1 MNRRGAMRLE
11 ISVLSKPGGR
21 AANEDAYGFW
31 AGAGVCFCVLC
42 DGAGGQGG
50 GDVASKLAVSTTL
63 AWFQDS
69 PQCSGAAI
77 VAALRSANR
86 AIMQQQGTETRLA
99 NMRATAVVLAVD
111 ANHRSAAWGHLGD
124 SRLYCFR
131 DRRVVA
137 QTKDHSVVQN
147 MVDAGYLKAE
157 DLRSADQRSAL
168 FAALGQEENFEP
180 RVAQAAFALAGGD
193 AFLLCTDG
201 FWEYIDEAAMEGAL
215 NEAASTEQWLRRME
229 VQVVERGG
237 KTQDNY
243 SALAVWCS
251 EPAGTEDSDDAIAG
265 STATSIS
272 L

>member
-1 MNRRGAMRLE
+1 MRLE

-21 AANEDAYGFW
+21 AVNEDAFGFW
-31 AGAGVCFCVLC
+31 AGAGVCFCVVC

-63 AWFQDS
+63 AWFQGE
-69 PQCSGAAI
+69 PQCTCRAI
-77 VAALRSANR
+77 ESALGSANR
-86 AIMQQQGTETRLA
+86 AIMAHQGSESRLA

-111 ANHRSAAWGHLGD
+111 SANRTAAWGHLGD

-131 DRRVVA
+131 ERRIVV

-147 MVDAGYLKAE
+147 MVDAGYLRKE
-157 DLRSADQRSAL
+157 ELRSAKERSRL

-180 RVAQAAFALAGGD
+180 VVTRTAFKVTGGD

-201 FWEYIDEAAMEGAL
+201 FWEYVEERDMETAL
-215 NEAASTEQWLRRME
+215 ADVPSAEEWLRRME
-229 VQVVERGG
+229 RQVVERGG
-237 KTQDNY
+237 KGQDNY
-243 SALAVWCS
+243 SALAVWCNDADGS
-251 EPAGTEDSDDAIAG
+251 AGPEAG
-265 STATSIS
+265 PPGGTATTIS

>member
-1 MNRRGAMRLE
+1 MRLE

-42 DGAGGQGG
+42 DGAGGHGG
-50 GDVASKLAVSTTL
+50 GDVAAKLAVSTTL

-69 PQCSGAAI
+69 PVCSGAAI
-77 VAALRSANR
+77 EAALGLANR
-86 AIMQQQGTETRLA
+86 AIMRQQGTEARLA

-111 ANHRSAAWGHLGD
+111 ATKRRAAWGHLGD
-124 SRLYCFR
+124 TRLYCFR
-131 DRRVVA
+131 GHRVIA

-147 MVDAGYLKAE
+147 MVDAGYLKA
-157 DLRSADQRSAL
+157 DALRQAERRSCL

-180 RVAQAAFALAGGD
+180 AIAQGAFELAAGD

-201 FWEYIDEAAMEGAL
+201 FWEYVEEAAMERAL
-215 NEAASTEQWLRRME
+215 EAAPSAEKWLRDME
-229 VQVVERGG
+229 DQVVGRGG
-237 KTQDNY
+237 AGQDNY

-251 EPAGTEDSDDAIAG
+251 DAAGGDGAASATTESA
-265 STATSIS
+265 SS
-272 L
+272 LAL

>member
-1 MNRRGAMRLE
+1 MRLE

-21 AANEDAYGFW
+21 AVNEDAYGFW
-31 AGAGVCFCVLC
+31 AGAGACFCVLC
-42 DGAGGQGG
+42 DGAGGHGG

-69 PQCSGAAI
+69 PECSGAAI
-77 VAALRSANR
+77 HAALGSANR
-86 AIMQQQGTETRLA
+86 AIMQQQCTESRLA

-111 ANHRSAAWGHLGD
+111 ATRRSAAWGHLGD

-131 DRRVVA
+131 NRRVVA

-157 DLRSADQRSAL
+157 DLRGAERRNAL
-168 FAALGQEENFEP
+168 FAALGQKENFEP
-180 RVAQAAFALAGGD
+180 AVAQPAFTLADGD

-201 FWEYIDEAAMEGAL
+201 FWQYIDEPAMEQTLDRAL
-215 NEAASTEQWLRRME
+215 SAERWLRSME
-229 VQVVERGG
+229 VQVVERAGAG
-237 KTQDNY
+237 QDNY

-251 EPAGTEDSDDAIAG
+251 EPPGSGADNDSTIG
-265 STATSIS
+265 SATTSIS

>member
-1 MNRRGAMRLE
+1 MRLE

-42 DGAGGQGG
+42 DGAGGHGG
-50 GDVASKLAVSTTL
+50 GDVAAKLAVNTTL

-69 PQCSGAAI
+69 PVCSGPAI
-77 VAALRSANR
+77 EAALSSANR
-86 AIMQQQGTETRLA
+86 AIIREQGTEARLA

-111 ANHRSAAWGHLGD
+111 ATNRRAAWGHLGD
-124 SRLYCFR
+124 TRLYCFR
-131 DRRVVA
+131 NRRVIA

-147 MVDAGYLKAE
+147 MVDAGYVKAE
-157 DLRSADQRSAL
+157 ALRGADRRSCL

-180 RVAQAAFALAGGD
+180 TIAQGTFELAAGD

-201 FWEYIDEAAMEGAL
+201 FWEYIEEAAMEHAL
-215 NEAASTEQWLRRME
+215 HSAASAERWLRSME
-229 VQVVERGG
+229 DQVVERGG
-237 KTQDNY
+237 DGQDNY

-251 EPAGTEDSDDAIAG
+251 DATGGEGDAPVTAG
-265 STATSIS
+265 SAATSAS

>member
-1 MNRRGAMRLE
+1 MRLE

-21 AANEDAYGFW
+21 ASNEDAYGFW

-69 PQCSGAAI
+69 PECSGAAI
-77 VAALRSANR
+77 EAALGSANR
-86 AIMQQQGTETRLA
+86 AIMKQQGTESRLA

-111 ANHRSAAWGHLGD
+111 ATQRHAAWGHLGD

-157 DLRSADQRSAL
+157 ELRTADQRSCL
-168 FAALGQEENFEP
+168 FAALGQKENFEP
-180 RVAQAAFALAGGD
+180 TVAQSAFPLAAGD

-201 FWEYIDEAAMEGAL
+201 FWEYIDEPAMERALGAAVSA
-215 NEAASTEQWLRRME
+215 EHWLRSME
-229 VQVVERGG
+229 EQVVAQGG
-237 KTQDNY
+237 AGQDNY

-251 EPAGTEDSDDAIAG
+251 EPADAQADG
-265 STATSIS
+265 DPAAKSSATSIS

>member
-1 MNRRGAMRLE
+1 MRLE

-50 GDVASKLAVSTTL
+50 GDVASKLAVSTAL

-69 PQCSGAAI
+69 PECSGAAI
-77 VAALRSANR
+77 EAALASANR
-86 AIMQQQGTETRLA
+86 AIMQQQGTESRLA

-111 ANHRSAAWGHLGD
+111 ASRRSAAWGHLGD

-131 DRRVVA
+131 KRRVVA

-157 DLRSADQRSAL
+157 DLRTADRRSAL

-180 RVAQAAFALAGGD
+180 RIAQPTFTLADGD

-201 FWEYIDEAAMEGAL
+201 FWEYVDEAAMEQELERAL
-215 NEAASTEQWLRRME
+215 SAERWLRAME
-229 VQVVERGG
+229 ARVVERGG
-237 KTQDNY
+237 PQQDNY
-243 SALAVWCS
+243 SAFAVWCS
-251 EPAGTEDSDDAIAG
+251 EPPGSAGDNDSTVGGA
-265 STATSIS
+265 TTSIS

>member
-1 MNRRGAMRLE
+1 MRLE

-21 AANEDAYGFW
+21 PMNEDAYGFW

-69 PQCSGAAI
+69 PECTGAAI
-77 VAALRSANR
+77 EAALGSANR
-86 AIMQQQGTETRLA
+86 AIMQQQGTESRLA

-111 ANHRSAAWGHLGD
+111 ATHRNAAWGHLGD

-131 DRRVVA
+131 HRRLIA

-157 DLRSADQRSAL
+157 DLRSADRRSAL

-180 RVAQAAFALAGGD
+180 AIAPAAFALADGD

-201 FWEYIDEAAMEGAL
+201 FWEYIEETAMERAL
-215 NEAASTEQWLRRME
+215 NEAASAEQWLRAME

-237 KTQDNY
+237 KAQDNY
-243 SALAVWCS
+243 SALAIWCS
-251 EPAGTEDSDDAIAG
+251 DPQDAADDGSSPAG
-265 STATSIS
+265 STATTIS

>member
-1 MNRRGAMRLE
+1 MRLE

-21 AANEDAYGFW
+21 TINEDAFGFW
-31 AGAGVCFCVLC
+31 AGAGVCFCVVC

-63 AWFQDS
+63 AWFQGE
-69 PQCSGAAI
+69 PECSCRAI
-77 VAALRSANR
+77 ESALDSANR
-86 AIMQQQGTETRLA
+86 AIMAHQGSEGRLA

-111 ANHRSAAWGHLGD
+111 SANRTAAWGHLGD

-131 DRRVVA
+131 DRRIVV

-147 MVDAGYLKAE
+147 MVDAGYLRKE
-157 DLRSADQRSAL
+157 ELRSAKERSRL

-180 RVAQAAFALAGGD
+180 VVTRTAFKLAGGD

-201 FWEYIDEAAMEGAL
+201 FWEHVEEHDMETAL
-215 NEAASTEQWLRRME
+215 ADVRSAEEWLRRME
-229 VQVVERGG
+229 HQVVERGG
-237 KTQDNY
+237 KGQDNY
-243 SALAVWCS
+243 SALAVWC
-251 EPAGTEDSDDAIAG
+251 DDADVPGRPEAG
-265 STATSIS
+265 PPGGTATTIS